1 MNAEKSAP
9 RQAGGKMKIMGVLT
23 IAFGVLAI
31 ASPWVA
37 GQSIMWLVG
46 VLVMAGG
53 LTRMVWAFQAGSLG
67 KGILVFLIGVL
78 TLLAGIAVIAHP
90 LMTSAIL
97 SVLLAVYFLADG
109 LAEIFAGSAL
119 PAGRPGKGWLIF
131 DGIVT
136 LILGVMIFTGFPLSG
151 FVAIGVLLGV
161 KLLLAG
167 MTMLTLGTA
176 AGRLAQQAGQG

>member
-1 MNAEKSAP
+1 M
-9 RQAGGKMKIMGVLT
+9 KMMGVLT
-23 IAFGVLAI
+23 IAFGILAI
-31 ASPWVA
+31 AMPWVA
-37 GQSIMWLVG
+37 GQSLMWLLG
-46 VLVMAGG
+46 VLVIAGG
-53 LTRMVWAFQAGSLG
+53 LTRMVWAFAAGSLG

-109 LAEIFAGSAL
+109 LAEIFAGAAL
-119 PAGRPGKGWLIF
+119 NEGQAGKGWLIF

-151 FVAIGVLLGV
+151 FFAIGVLLGV
-161 KLLLAG
+161 KLLFAG
-167 MTMLTLGTA
+167 TTILTLGAA
-176 AGRLAQQAGQG
+176 AGGPIVRPPA